1 MHFSVS
7 SVREDW
13 FLLFTRTPS
22 GNESLGSAR
31 NSGKPPPVE
40 PGRNCL
46 SLSLDLNFVTSS
58 SLGIGS
64 KMLAVVAVAVGIC
77 NEERWTIIFLLGVR
91 KPDENLQNVVST
103 RAVMV

>member
-7 SVREDW
+7 SAREDW

-31 NSGKPPPVE
+31 NSGKPPPEE
-40 PGRNCL
+40 PGRNRL
-46 SLSLDLNFVTSS
+46 SLNLDLNFVTSS

-64 KMLAVVAVAVGIC
+64 KMPPVVVLRI
-77 NEERWTIIFLLGVR
+77 RIGVLSG
-91 KPDENLQNVVST
+91 PDESLQNVLRT
-103 RAVMV
+103 RLFMATSGSWLFS